1 MGSISITDA
10 GAPAAPQTGA
20 RSEQRVRAAAL
31 ECFARWGLTKTTI
44 DDIAGAAGVSR
55 ATVYRHFP
63 GGKDTVVEAVL
74 GQEVHRFF
82 SDLAGELARHDE
94 PDALLVAGVG
104 RALRFLTEHPALR
117 AVLAN
122 EPGLLLPQVAFHR
135 LGPLLEAA
143 AAFAA
148 PYLRPHLPG
157 SEVGAPAG
165 PDRATEVAELLV
177 RVVLSYA
184 LEPSDHLDPTDP
196 RSVERLVRAHLL
208 PAMRAA
214 SPLRTPSPSQE
225 PATP

>member
-1 MGSISITDA
+1 MGAISITDA
-10 GAPAAPQTGA
+10 APPAPLTTAAA

-31 ECFARWGLTKTTI
+31 DCFARWGLTKTTI
-44 DDIAGAAGVSR
+44 DDIAAAAGVSR

-63 GGKDTVVEAVL
+63 GGKDTVIEAVL

-82 SDLAGELARHDE
+82 ADLAGELARHDDPE
-94 PDALLVAGVG
+94 ALLVAGVG

-148 PYLRPHLPG
+148 PYLRPHVPA
-157 SEVGAPAG
+157 VDAGAPAG

-177 RVVLSYA
+177 RVVLTYA
-184 LEPSDHLDPTDP
+184 LEPSEHLDPTDP
-196 RSVERLVRAHLL
+196 RSVQRLVRAHLL
-208 PAMRAA
+208 PALRATA
-214 SPLRTPSPSQE
+214 PTDPHPPLQE
-225 PATP
+225 P

>member
-1 MGSISITDA
+1 MGAISITDA
-10 GAPAAPQTGA
+10 VPAPPVTATS
-20 RSEQRVRAAAL
+20 RSEQRVRTAAL
-31 ECFARWGLTKTTI
+31 DCFARWGLTKTTV
-44 DDIAGAAGVSR
+44 DDIATAAGVSR

-63 GGKDTVVEAVL
+63 GGKDTIVEAVL

-82 SDLAGELARHDE
+82 ADLAVELARHD
-94 PDALLVAGVG
+94 DAEAILVAGVG
-104 RALRFLTEHPALR
+104 GALRFLTEHPALG

-143 AAFAA
+143 AAFTA
-148 PYLRPHLPG
+148 PYLRPHVPAPDA
-157 SEVGAPAG
+157 GAPAG

-184 LEPSDHLDPTDP
+184 LEPSDHLDPADP
-196 RSVERLVRAHLL
+196 RSVQRLVRAHLL
-208 PAMRAA
+208 PALRAA
-214 SPLRTPSPSQE
+214 SPVPTPSPSQE